1 MDAIEM
7 LSNRV
12 SVPVLLE
19 PAPTKE
25 QLEVMFKAAL
35 RSPDH
40 AALRPWRFLLIEGE
54 AREQLGELFVKAVRF
69 KDDDLADDK
78 AAKLQKKPLRAPMII
93 VAVAKTQSH
102 IKVPEV
108 EQIITAGCAA
118 HSLLL
123 AAYAQGLGAMW
134 RTGEM
139 AYDPVVKAGL
149 GLQAHEQVIGFL
161 YVGTAKRMREVSA
174 ASIDEVVSDW
184 KGKT

>member
-7 LSNRV
+7 LHNRV
-12 SVPVLLE
+12 SVPVLVE
-19 PAPTKE
+19 PAPTKV
-25 QLEVMFKAAL
+25 QLDMMFKAAL

-40 AALRPWRFLLIEGE
+40 AGLRPWRFLLIEGE
-54 AREQLGELFVKAVRF
+54 AREQLGELFAKAIRI
-69 KDDDLADDK
+69 KGDDLAEDK

-134 RTGEM
+134 RTGAM

-149 GLQAHEQVIGFL
+149 GLQAHEQVIGFI
-161 YVGTAKRMREVSA
+161 YVGTAKRMREVSSTGIEDV
-174 ASIDEVVSDW
+174 ASVW
-184 KGKT
+184 KGKS

>member
-7 LSNRV
+7 LSSRV

-19 PAPTKE
+19 PAPTKD

-40 AALRPWRFLLIEGE
+40 AGLRPWRFLLIDGD
-54 AREQLGELFVKAVRF
+54 AREQLGELFVKAIRT
-69 KDDDLADDK
+69 KGDDLADDK
-78 AAKLQKKPLRAPMII
+78 AAKLKKKPLRAPMII
-93 VAVAKTQSH
+93 VAIAKTQTH

-149 GLQAHEQVIGFL
+149 GLQVHEQVIGFL
-161 YVGTAKRMREVSA
+161 YVGAAKRMREVSPTSIEEV
-174 ASIDEVVSDW
+174 ASVW
-184 KGKT
+184 RGKN